1 MKVRFIQHTQIHVV
15 WAVTFDRKQRE
26 REKQINNLKDTQSY
40 GNFSKCQTLEW
51 EVLTGSSKRFR
62 HNRTE
67 QNRTQTD
74 KGWEQK
80 WELLNKLYTKKWSEQ
95 HFVDDFG

>member
-1 MKVRFIQHTQIHVV
+1 M
-15 WAVTFDRKQRE
+15 ATFQSVKLWSEKCLREVQRDS
-26 REKQINNLKDTQSY
+26 DT
-40 GNFSKCQTLEW
+40 
-51 EVLTGSSKRFR
+51 
-62 HNRTE
+62 TE